1 MRARAAVM
9 AMVLLWPG
17 SASAEW
23 QLRPFVGLT
32 FGGGTTFVDLDGA
45 AGDANPVF
53 GASAVLLGEVLGV
66 EADLGFAPG
75 FFQSGPNS
83 LVLKSG
89 VTTLTGNLVV
99 ALPRRLAQYSLR
111 PYFVGGGGLMR
122 VNQETTTAGVL
133 RVVRTLGA
141 VDVGGGVTGSLNES
155 VGVNWDLRYFRTAGG
170 SSELRGVNF
179 GAEHLSFWRATMG
192 VAFRY

>member
-23 QLRPFVGLT
+23 HLRPAVGFT
-32 FGGGTTFVDLDGA
+32 FGGATTFLDLDRA
-45 AGDANPVF
+45 VGDLNPAF
-53 GASAVLLGEVLGV
+53 GASGVLLGEIVGV
-66 EADLGFAPG
+66 EGDLGFAPG

-99 ALPRRLAQYSLR
+99 ALPRRVAQYSLR
-111 PYFVGGGGLMR
+111 P
-122 VNQETTTAGVL
+122 
-133 RVVRTLGA
+133 
-141 VDVGGGVTGSLNES
+141 
-155 VGVNWDLRYFRTAGG
+155 
-170 SSELRGVNF
+170 
-179 GAEHLSFWRATMG
+179 
-192 VAFRY
+192 

>member
-1 MRARAAVM
+1 VRARAAVM

-23 QLRPFVGLT
+23 QLRPFVGFT
-32 FGGGTTFVDLDGA
+32 FGGATTFVDLDRA
-45 AGDANPVF
+45 VGDLNLAF
-53 GASAVLLGEVLGV
+53 GGSGVLLGEIVGV
-66 EADLGFAPG
+66 EGDLGFAPG

-99 ALPRRLAQYSLR
+99 ALPRRVAQYSLR
-111 PYFVGGGGLMR
+111 PYFVGGGGLMH
-122 VNQETTTAGVL
+122 VKLETTSAGVL
-133 RVVRTLGA
+133 RVRRTLPA
-141 VDVGGGVTGSLNES
+141 VDIGGGVTGFLTES
-155 VGVNWDLRYFRTAGG
+155 VGLNWDLRYFRTVGG

-179 GAEHLSFWRATMG
+179 GTERLSFWRANMA

>member
-17 SASAEW
+17 LASAEW
-23 QLRPFVGLT
+23 QLRPFVGMT

-45 AGDANPVF
+45 AGEVNPVF

-122 VNQETTTAGVL
+122 VNQETTSAGVL

-141 VDVGGGVTGSLNES
+141 VDVGGGVTGFLNES
-155 VGVNWDLRYFRTAGG
+155 VGLNWDLRYFRTVGG

-179 GAEHLSFWRATMG
+179 GAERLSFWRATMA

>member
-53 GASAVLLGEVLGV
+53 GASAVLLGELLGV

-83 LVLKSG
+83 LVLNSG

-122 VNQETTTAGVL
+122 VNEEPNSAGVL

-141 VDVGGGVTGSLNES
+141 VDVGGGVTGFLNES

-170 SSELRGVNF
+170 SSELSGVNF